1 MLAQPEEAIRLE
13 MQGFRDTARNGGEMA
28 ENRRVRMTKAMIREA
43 YIDFIVENPDEKPSV
58 TEVCER
64 ADVNRST
71 FYTHYRDLDDLH
83 AEIEASIFEVV
94 PVLAPEDDP
103 DYIDKNCRLLR
114 DFFTFIADDPRLL
127 SVITS
132 TKAEEGLEFK
142 LASVLFRNF
151 RPEGVSRE
159 GSQGYYEY
167 VFVIMGA
174 LGAMREWHRAG
185 CPIKPDAFGYL
196 MFECCRKAM
205 TNSPDLSALE

>member
-1 MLAQPEEAIRLE
+1 
-13 MQGFRDTARNGGEMA
+13 MA
-28 ENRRVRMTKAMIREA
+28 ENRRVKMTKAMIREA
-43 YIDFIVENPDEKPSV
+43 YIDYIVENPDKMPSV

-71 FYTHYRDLDDLH
+71 FYTHYRDLDALH
-83 AEIEASIFEVV
+83 AEIEASIFEVI
-94 PVLAPEDDP
+94 PVLVPEDDP
-103 DYIDKNCRLLR
+103 DYIEKNCRLLR
-114 DFFTFIADDPRLL
+114 DFFTYIADDPRLL

-132 TKAEEGLEFK
+132 TKAEEGWEFK
-142 LASVLFRNF
+142 LASVLFRDF

-159 GSQGYYEY
+159 GSKGYYEY
-167 VFVIMGA
+167 VFVVMGA

-205 TNSPDLSALE
+205 TNSPDLDALE